1 MNRYKITLLILFL
14 IILFS
19 VNQVNAYVNDF
30 TLLGKTIYL
39 DAGHG
44 GKDPGAIYDNVYE
57 KDINLDIVKK
67 LQFELEKLGAVVLL
81 TRDDDYD
88 LASIDAKK
96 RKQSDLSKRADLIN
110 ESKCDMYISVHL
122 NAYSSTKWSGLQ
134 IFYDDIN
141 PNNKVLAE
149 VMNETLKSNLKNVR
163 EIKREN
169 GYFMYHKINVTGI
182 LIESGF
188 ITNSNDR
195 YKLKDSNYQAILA
208 RNIVSGVVN
217 YFNK

>member
-1 MNRYKITLLILFL
+1 MNKYKITLLILFL

-30 TLLGKTIYL
+30 PLLGKTIYL

-67 LQFELEKLGAVVLL
+67 LQFELEKMGAVVLL

-96 RKQSDLSKRADLIN
+96 RKQSDLLKRANLIN
-110 ESKCDMYISVHL
+110 VSKCDMYISIHL

-141 PNNKVLAE
+141 PNNKILAE
-149 VMNETLKSNLKNVR
+149 IMNETLKSNLKTVR

-169 GYFMYHKINVTGI
+169 GYFMYHKINVPGI

-195 YKLKDSNYQAILA
+195 YKLKDSNYQTILA
-208 RNIVSGVVN
+208 RNIVLGVVN
-217 YFNK
+217 YFSK

>member
-1 MNRYKITLLILFL
+1 MNKYKITLLILFL

-30 TLLGKTIYL
+30 PLLGKTIYL

-67 LQFELEKLGAVVLL
+67 LQFELEKMGAVVLL

-96 RKQSDLSKRADLIN
+96 RKQSDLLKRANLIN
-110 ESKCDMYISVHL
+110 ESKCDMYISIHL

-141 PNNKVLAE
+141 PNNKILAE
-149 VMNETLKSNLKNVR
+149 IMNETLKSNLKTVR

-169 GYFMYHKINVTGI
+169 GYFMYHKINVPGI

-195 YKLKDSNYQAILA
+195 YKLKDSNYQVILA
-208 RNIVSGVVN
+208 RNIVLGVIN
-217 YFNK
+217 YFSK

>member
-1 MNRYKITLLILFL
+1 MNKYKITLLILFL

-30 TLLGKTIYL
+30 PLLGKTIYL

-67 LQFELEKLGAVVLL
+67 LQFELEKMGAVVLL

-96 RKQSDLSKRADLIN
+96 RKQSDLLKRANLIN
-110 ESKCDMYISVHL
+110 ESKCDMYISIHL

-141 PNNKVLAE
+141 PNNKILAE
-149 VMNETLKSNLKNVR
+149 IMNETLKSNLKTVR

-169 GYFMYHKINVTGI
+169 GYFMYHKINVPGI

-195 YKLKDSNYQAILA
+195 YKLKDSNYQVILA
-208 RNIVSGVVN
+208 RNIVLGVVN
-217 YFNK
+217 YFSK

>member
-1 MNRYKITLLILFL
+1 MNKYKITLLILFL

-30 TLLGKTIYL
+30 PLLCKTIYL

-67 LQFELEKLGAVVLL
+67 LQFELEKMGAVVLL

-96 RKQSDLSKRADLIN
+96 RKQSDLLKRANLIN
-110 ESKCDMYISVHL
+110 ESKCDMYISIHL

-141 PNNKVLAE
+141 PNNKILAE
-149 VMNETLKSNLKNVR
+149 IMNETLKSNLKTVR

-169 GYFMYHKINVTGI
+169 GYFMYHKINVPGI

-195 YKLKDSNYQAILA
+195 YKLKDSNYQTILA
-208 RNIVSGVVN
+208 RNIVLGVVN
-217 YFNK
+217 YFSK

>member
-1 MNRYKITLLILFL
+1 MNRYKITLLIIFL

-30 TLLGKTIYL
+30 PLLGKTIYL

-67 LQFELEKLGAVVLL
+67 LQFELEKMGAVVLL

>member
-1 MNRYKITLLILFL
+1 MNKYKITLLILFL

-30 TLLGKTIYL
+30 PLLGKTIYL

-67 LQFELEKLGAVVLL
+67 LQFELEKMGAVVLL

-96 RKQSDLSKRADLIN
+96 RKQSDLLKRANLIN
-110 ESKCDMYISVHL
+110 ESKCDMYISIHL

-141 PNNKVLAE
+141 PNNKILAE
-149 VMNETLKSNLKNVR
+149 IMNETLKSNLKTVR

-169 GYFMYHKINVTGI
+169 GYFMYHKINVPGI

-195 YKLKDSNYQAILA
+195 YKLKNSNYQAILA
-208 RNIVSGVVN
+208 RNIVLGVVN
-217 YFNK
+217 YFSK

>member
-1 MNRYKITLLILFL
+1 MNRYKITLLIIFL

-30 TLLGKTIYL
+30 PLLGKTIYL

>member
-1 MNRYKITLLILFL
+1 MVKI
-14 IILFS
+14 
-19 VNQVNAYVNDF
+19 
-30 TLLGKTIYL
+30 
-39 DAGHG
+39 
-44 GKDPGAIYDNVYE
+44 NVYE

>member
-1 MNRYKITLLILFL
+1 MNRYKITLLIIFL

-30 TLLGKTIYL
+30 PLLGKTIYL

-188 ITNSNDR
+188 NC
-195 YKLKDSNYQAILA
+195 
-208 RNIVSGVVN
+208 
-217 YFNK
+217 FN

>member
-1 MNRYKITLLILFL
+1 MNKYKITLLILFL

-30 TLLGKTIYL
+30 PLLGKTIYL

-67 LQFELEKLGAVVLL
+67 LQFELEKMGAVVLL

-96 RKQSDLSKRADLIN
+96 RKQSDLLKRANLIN
-110 ESKCDMYISVHL
+110 ESKCDMYISIHL

-141 PNNKVLAE
+141 PNNTILAE
-149 VMNETLKSNLKNVR
+149 IMNETLKSNLKTVR

-169 GYFMYHKINVTGI
+169 GYFMYHKINVPGI

-195 YKLKDSNYQAILA
+195 YKLKDSNYQTILA
-208 RNIVSGVVN
+208 RNIVLGVVN
-217 YFNK
+217 YFSK

>member
-30 TLLGKTIYL
+30 PLLGKTIYL

-44 GKDPGAIYDNVYE
+44 GNDPGAIYDNVYE

-67 LQFELEKLGAVVLL
+67 LQFELEKQGAVVLL

>member
-1 MNRYKITLLILFL
+1 MNKYKITLLILFL

-19 VNQVNAYVNDF
+19 VNQANAYVNDF
-30 TLLGKTIYL
+30 PLLGKTIYL

-67 LQFELEKLGAVVLL
+67 LQFELEKMGAVVLL

-96 RKQSDLSKRADLIN
+96 RKQSDLLKRANLIN
-110 ESKCDMYISVHL
+110 ESKCDMYISIHL

-141 PNNKVLAE
+141 PNNKILAE
-149 VMNETLKSNLKNVR
+149 IMNETLKSNLKTVR

-169 GYFMYHKINVTGI
+169 GYFMYHKINVPGI

-208 RNIVSGVVN
+208 RNIVLGVIN
-217 YFNK
+217 YFSK

>member
-1 MNRYKITLLILFL
+1 MNKYKTTLLILFL

-30 TLLGKTIYL
+30 PLLGKTIYL

-67 LQFELEKLGAVVLL
+67 LQFELEKMGAVVLL

-96 RKQSDLSKRADLIN
+96 RKQSDLLKRANLIN
-110 ESKCDMYISVHL
+110 ESKCDMYISIHL

-141 PNNKVLAE
+141 PNNKILAE
-149 VMNETLKSNLKNVR
+149 IMNETLKSNLKTVR

-169 GYFMYHKINVTGI
+169 GYFMYHKINVPGI

-208 RNIVSGVVN
+208 RNIVLGVIN
-217 YFNK
+217 YFSK

>member
-1 MNRYKITLLILFL
+1 MNKYKITLLILFL

-19 VNQVNAYVNDF
+19 VNRVNAYVNDF
-30 TLLGKTIYL
+30 PLLGKTIYL

-67 LQFELEKLGAVVLL
+67 LQFELEKMGAVVLL

-96 RKQSDLSKRADLIN
+96 RKQSDLLKRANLIN
-110 ESKCDMYISVHL
+110 ESKCDMYISIHL

-141 PNNKVLAE
+141 PNNKILAE
-149 VMNETLKSNLKNVR
+149 IMNETLKSNLKTVR

-169 GYFMYHKINVTGI
+169 GYFMYHKINVPGI

-208 RNIVSGVVN
+208 RNIVLGVIN
-217 YFNK
+217 YFSK

>member
-1 MNRYKITLLILFL
+1 M
-14 IILFS
+14 FS

-30 TLLGKTIYL
+30 PLLGKTIYL

-67 LQFELEKLGAVVLL
+67 LQFELEKMGAVVLL

-96 RKQSDLSKRADLIN
+96 RKQSDLLKRANLIN
-110 ESKCDMYISVHL
+110 ESKCDMYISIHL

-141 PNNKVLAE
+141 PNNKILAE
-149 VMNETLKSNLKNVR
+149 IMNETLKSNLKTVR

-169 GYFMYHKINVTGI
+169 GYFMYHKINVPGI

-208 RNIVSGVVN
+208 RNIVLGVIN
-217 YFNK
+217 YFSK

>member
-1 MNRYKITLLILFL
+1 MNRYKITLLIIFL

-30 TLLGKTIYL
+30 PLLGKTIYL

-44 GKDPGAIYDNVYE
+44 GKDPGAIYDTVYE

>member
-1 MNRYKITLLILFL
+1 MNKYKITLLILFL

-30 TLLGKTIYL
+30 PLLGKTIYL

-67 LQFELEKLGAVVLL
+67 LQFELEKMGAVVLL

-96 RKQSDLSKRADLIN
+96 RKQSDLLKRANLIN
-110 ESKCDMYISVHL
+110 ESKCDMYISIHL

-141 PNNKVLAE
+141 PNNKILAE
-149 VMNETLKSNLKNVR
+149 IMNETLKSNLKNVR

-169 GYFMYHKINVTGI
+169 GYFMYHKINVPGI

-195 YKLKDSNYQAILA
+195 YKLKDSNYQTILA
-208 RNIVSGVVN
+208 RNIVLGVVN
-217 YFNK
+217 YFSK

>member
-1 MNRYKITLLILFL
+1 MNRYKITLLIIFL

-30 TLLGKTIYL
+30 PLLGKTIYL

-208 RNIVSGVVN
+208 RNIVLGVVN

>member
-1 MNRYKITLLILFL
+1 MNKYKITLLILFL

-30 TLLGKTIYL
+30 PLLGKTIYL

-67 LQFELEKLGAVVLL
+67 LQFELEKMGAVVLL

-96 RKQSDLSKRADLIN
+96 RKQSDLLKRANLIN
-110 ESKCDMYISVHL
+110 ESKCDMYISIHL

-134 IFYDDIN
+134 IFYDDNN
-141 PNNKVLAE
+141 PNNKILAE
-149 VMNETLKSNLKNVR
+149 IMNETLKSNLKTVR

-169 GYFMYHKINVTGI
+169 GYFMYHKINVPGI

-208 RNIVSGVVN
+208 RNIVLGVIN
-217 YFNK
+217 YFSK

>member
-1 MNRYKITLLILFL
+1 MNKYKITLLILFL

-30 TLLGKTIYL
+30 PLLGKTIYL

-67 LQFELEKLGAVVLL
+67 LQFELEKMGAVVLL

-96 RKQSDLSKRADLIN
+96 RKQSDLLKRANLIN
-110 ESKCDMYISVHL
+110 ESKCDMYISIHL

-141 PNNKVLAE
+141 PNNKILAE
-149 VMNETLKSNLKNVR
+149 IMNETLKSNLKTVR

-169 GYFMYHKINVTGI
+169 GYFMYHKINVPGI

-208 RNIVSGVVN
+208 RNIV
-217 YFNK
+217 

>member
-1 MNRYKITLLILFL
+1 MNRYKITLLIIFL

-30 TLLGKTIYL
+30 PLLGKTIYL

-169 GYFMYHKINVTGI
+169 GYFMYHKINVPGI

>member
-1 MNRYKITLLILFL
+1 MNKYKITLLILFL

-30 TLLGKTIYL
+30 PLLGKTIYL

-67 LQFELEKLGAVVLL
+67 LQFELEKMGAVVLL

-96 RKQSDLSKRADLIN
+96 RKQSDLLKRANLIN
-110 ESKCDMYISVHL
+110 ESKCDMYISIHL

-141 PNNKVLAE
+141 PNNKILAE
-149 VMNETLKSNLKNVR
+149 IVNETLKSNLKTVR

-169 GYFMYHKINVTGI
+169 SYFMYHKINVPGI

-208 RNIVSGVVN
+208 RNIVLGVIN
-217 YFNK
+217 YFSK

>member
-30 TLLGKTIYL
+30 PLLGKTIYL

-169 GYFMYHKINVTGI
+169 GYFMYHKINVPGI

-208 RNIVSGVVN
+208 RNIVLGVIN
-217 YFNK
+217 YFSK

>member
-30 TLLGKTIYL
+30 PLLGKTIYL

-195 YKLKDSNYQAILA
+195 YKLKDSNYQATLA
-208 RNIVSGVVN
+208 
-217 YFNK
+217 

>member
-30 TLLGKTIYL
+30 PLLGKTIYL

-169 GYFMYHKINVTGI
+169 GYFMYRKINVTGI